1 MSKPINLAAYY
12 PLVANEVEA
21 SFQDERLNLSLEA
34 EDVTPEDL
42 AKLELCLAMFHSVY
56 INSSATEEQDRI
68 PYQSPGKLALN
79 ALFAA
84 ASDYFDK
91 YPYNPPCPI
100 SRLESSHLYADGR
113 ERIFDKALKSILEQ
127 VEEVGD
133 NGLKG
138 MGRHL

>member
-1 MSKPINLAAYY
+1 MSQPINLAVFY

-42 AKLELCLAMFHSVY
+42 AKLELCLEMFHSVY
-56 INSSATEEQDRI
+56 INSKAIEKQDRI

-100 SRLESSHLYADGR
+100 SRRVSSYLYAD
-113 ERIFDKALKSILEQ
+113 EKEQIFDEALNSILEQ
-127 VEEVGD
+127 AKEVGD

-138 MGRHL
+138 MERHL